1 MRRSTLRHRV
11 QAVDRESGAR
21 GGGEHVVENTRMV
34 RCHERYRAVPH
45 TPRGRDRTTPTPR
58 ARHKRRRGAVED
70 GVTYNFKYSFP
81 SAPTGGPS
89 RQCPRGRGDTW
100 RGDPS
105 TAVGGDSFLC
115 GSYARNATFCTGRN
129 RYDGGTKHSDH
140 RSHRYDNSYNA
151 AAIDV
156 HRAALSIGRLCAGF
170 HRAQDVLHNG
180 TRPEEVEGKARVAAG
195 YNAV

>member
-1 MRRSTLRHRV
+1 MRGIERCRTRH
-11 QAVDRESGAR
+11 ADA
-21 GGGEHVVENTRMV
+21 H
-34 RCHERYRAVPH
+34 
-45 TPRGRDRTTPTPR
+45 RTTPTPR
-58 ARHKRRRGAVED
+58 ARHKRRRGAVDD

-100 RGDPS
+100 RGDPI
-105 TAVGGDSFLC
+105 TAVPTPPYG
-115 GSYARNATFCTGRN
+115 YARNATFCTGRN

-170 HRAQDVLHNG
+170 HRAQDVLP
-180 TRPEEVEGKARVAAG
+180 TARDQKRLRARPAWQPATTQYRPQRSSRHRE
-195 YNAV
+195 